1 MVCDLDLL
9 IENGRVLFKSE
20 SPFDNLIV
28 LLNLLREL
36 FDLEFREI
44 VTRQDCDDGSDAGP
58 DKRQYGNND

>member
-1 MVCDLDLL
+1 MICNLDLL
-9 IENGRVLFKSE
+9 IENGRVFFKSE
-20 SPFDNLIV
+20 SPLDYLIV
-28 LLNLLREL
+28 FFDLLREF